1 MGQQP
6 GYRAFAMAS
15 THSGDGFV
23 MLGSSTGSSLALA
36 AARGSMVRP
45 KLRVA

>member
-15 THSGDGFV
+15 TRSGDGFV
-23 MLGSSTGSSLALA
+23 MLSSTGSSLALA
-36 AARGSMVRP
+36 AARGRMVRP